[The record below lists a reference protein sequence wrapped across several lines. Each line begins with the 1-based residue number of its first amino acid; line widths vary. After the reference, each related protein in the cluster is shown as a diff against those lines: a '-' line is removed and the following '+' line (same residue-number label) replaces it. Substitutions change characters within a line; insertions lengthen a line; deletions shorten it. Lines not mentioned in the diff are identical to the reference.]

1 MIKPI
6 DIDFSDLELRVAAY
20 HGRPNPPRTSE
31 LLDLHKITAA
41 LMFNVMF
48 SEVTADQ
55 RKAAKEVN
63 FRLMYQP
70 DTKWAMPSEKA
81 LLQIYT
87 DLELNQLCMDMS
99 LARPSRLYE
108 TLTAHFNT
116 GKS

>member
-1 MIKPI
+1 MIKTI
-6 DIDFSDLELRVAAY
+6 EIDFSALELKVAAY
-20 HGRPNPPRTSE
+20 HGRPTPPRTSE

-41 LMFNVMF
+41 LMFGVMF

-63 FRLMYQP
+63 FRLMYEP
-70 DTKWAMPSEKA
+70 EAKWAMPPEKE
-81 LLQIYT
+81 LLRIYT

-116 GKS
+116 GKL